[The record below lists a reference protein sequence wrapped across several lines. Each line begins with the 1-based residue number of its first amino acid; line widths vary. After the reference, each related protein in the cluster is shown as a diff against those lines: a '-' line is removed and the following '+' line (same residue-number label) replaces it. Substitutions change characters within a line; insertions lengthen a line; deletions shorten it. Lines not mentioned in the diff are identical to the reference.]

1 MKPRAIYSIEKFLSF
16 SDEKKMQAIDKLIS
30 ALEQNIANNA
40 ERQRLIKHILLL
52 CNNIT
57 YPLPQKLQVFLKELH
72 PDLSPH
78 QVLNKLYYYSDG
90 ALRKDSQ
97 IPIRTGDG
105 SLSYNPVL
113 RAKAAQITL
122 ICDNLRSVFNIGSVF
137 RTAECL
143 GIGQILLCGICPTP
157 NHSNM
162 AKTAMG
168 TETIVPW
175 QYFKTTIDAIQHCR
189 FNGYNVYALETAKD
203 AVSVFDIHAK
213 LPLAIVIGNES
224 LGIEPEA
231 LKLCDEIICL
241 PQLGWKNSLNV
252 GVATAVTL
260 YQLIFGA
267 IHE

>member
-1 MKPRAIYSIEKFLSF
+1 MKPRAIYSVEKFLSF
-16 SDEKKMQAIDKLIS
+16 SDEKQILAIDKLIS
-30 ALEQNIANNA
+30 ALEQNIANDA
-40 ERQRLIKHILLL
+40 ERQRLIEHILLL

-57 YPLPQKLQVFLKELH
+57 YPVPQKLQDLLKELH
-72 PDLSPH
+72 PTLSPH
-78 QVLNKLYYYSDG
+78 QVLNKLNFYSE
-90 ALRKDSQ
+90 AAMRKDSQ

-105 SLSYNPVL
+105 SLSFNPVL

-157 NHSNM
+157 IHSNM

-168 TETIVPW
+168 TEAIVSW

-189 FNGYNVYALETAKD
+189 LIGFYIYAQETAKD
-203 AVSVFDIHAK
+203 AVSVFDTHAK

-224 LGIEPEA
+224 LGIDPEA

-267 IHE
+267 VHE